1 MDAYFFDA
9 SALIKRYV
17 NEAGS
22 TWVQSL
28 LAPSGGRIYVARI
41 GGVEVIAALT
51 RLAKGGYISA
61 ADAAINIAAFRHDL
75 AVQYVAIPVNHQIV
89 SSAMDLAEKHA
100 LRGYDAVQLACAL
113 AANARRVAKR
123 GSALTLISADVD
135 LNAAA
140 AAEGMVVD
148 DPNHH
153 P

>member
-89 SSAMDLAEKHA
+89 SSAMDLAE
-100 LRGYDAVQLACAL
+100 
-113 AANARRVAKR
+113 N
-123 GSALTLISADVD
+123 TLSADTTPSN
-135 LNAAA
+135 LPPRWRPMQ
-140 AAEGMVVD
+140 EGW
-148 DPNHH
+148 PKAGRR
-153 P
+153 